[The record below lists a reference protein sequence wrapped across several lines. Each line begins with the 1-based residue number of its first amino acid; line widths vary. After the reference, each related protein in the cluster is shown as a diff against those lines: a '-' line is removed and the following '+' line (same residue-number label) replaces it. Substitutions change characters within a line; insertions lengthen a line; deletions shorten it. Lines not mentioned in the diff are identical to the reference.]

1 MPNTELQEIK
11 EGLSKIGGYI
21 PIEMTDW
28 VWNNYKK
35 LSNSNEGK
43 PCNCGSAAG
52 HWRRAVDFLTD
63 WVKQQDINE

>member
-21 PIEMTDW
+21 PTEMADW

-35 LSNSNEGK
+35 LSGSIEQR

-63 WVKQQDINE
+63 WVKQNDINA